1 MVSELKVRC
10 CVAGGGPAGMMAG
23 FLLARAGVEVA
34 VLERWPDF
42 FRDFRGDTI
51 HPSTLEVL
59 AELGLLEAF
68 LRLPHQEYRE
78 LSGIVGDREIHLAD
92 FRSLKVHCPFLALVP
107 QWDFLNYIADQGKR
121 YPGFRILMETSVVGL
136 LEEGGRIRG
145 VKAKGPQGDLEVR
158 AELVIGADGR
168 HSTVR
173 AAAGLEVLDLGAP
186 MDVLWF
192 HLSRRPADQA
202 EIFGHLERG
211 RFMVTINRDTYW
223 QCGFVIA
230 KGELEK
236 VKSAGLET
244 LRQEIV
250 QLSPWLADR
259 VGELKT
265 WDEVK
270 LLSVRVDRLR
280 TWWRPG
286 LLCIGDA
293 AHAMSPV
300 GGVGINLAVQD
311 AVAASNV
318 LIPRFLGGGVR
329 DQDLAA
335 IEKRRTFPTKM
346 TQRLQVAVQNTLIRK
361 VLADEPL
368 SVPFPMRLLERFPW
382 LRRVP
387 ARFVGLGFRPEH
399 IAPSQR
405 APASGVQR

>member
-34 VLERWPDF
+34 VLEKWPDF

-192 HLSRRPADQA
+192 HLSRRPEDQA

-361 VLADEPL
+361 VLADKPL